1 MMRWRR
7 LVVVANGHREVLGT
21 GCDLG
26 KATERAKGSHR
37 YDARVFD
44 LSVPLWEIVVRT
56 MVVYITVLGLLRLA
70 GKRELGQMSPAD
82 LVVILIIAN
91 AVQNSMNGGDVSLI
105 GGLVSAATLVVGNL
119 LLGRFGRNI
128 PILGRLVVEEPTLLV
143 QDGKPIMENL
153 KHEHVDIGE
162 VEMAAR
168 EHGISDLDEVAAAV
182 LEIDGSIS
190 IIPKEGGGYHKS
202 HRRFRQVREKT

>member
-1 MMRWRR
+1 
-7 LVVVANGHREVLGT
+7 
-21 GCDLG
+21 
-26 KATERAKGSHR
+26 
-37 YDARVFD
+37 VFD
-44 LSVPLWEIVVRT
+44 LSIPLWEIVLRT
-56 MVVYITVLGLLRLA
+56 VVVYVTVLGLLRLA

-105 GGLVSAATLVVGNL
+105 GGLISAATLVIGNL
-119 LLGRFGRNI
+119 LLGRFGRKI
-128 PILGRLVVEEPTLLV
+128 PIVGRLVYEEPTLLL
-143 QDGKPIMENL
+143 QDGKPIKENL
-153 KHEHVDIGE
+153 EREHVDLGE

-190 IIPKEGGGYHKS
+190 IIPKKGGGYHKT
-202 HRRFRQVREKT
+202 HRRYRQVREKA